1 MYHCD
6 EYEPKH
12 HFSHPLPWESF
23 KTQLQVEGG
32 DGILLIYNFNTVS
45 GIISGELLNYLV
57 AHISSMMM
65 ICTRLQNTPASFIC
79 ISITRKDSEK
89 MPSIVEEKLR
99 WCRKKERKEKNQ
111 FPLKHIFQG
120 VPRRT
125 MKFRGCE
132 KETKIFKKKD
142 DYLCRNE
149 TRFSWKKNKKLI
161 YRQRQ
166 WQKVNILRAK
176 FVSLLLRRRYISS
189 PSAVIIKQKWSLN
202 STTNVTCH
210 AFIVTQQRRG
220 AKKKCAHDLFV
231 SSLNFFCIIST

>member
-1 MYHCD
+1 MYTAT
-6 EYEPKH
+6 KH
-12 HFSHPLPWESF
+12 PGFVYLHFNNKKRLWKDAINCGG
-23 KTQLQVEGG
+23 KT
-32 DGILLIYNFNTVS
+32 
-45 GIISGELLNYLV
+45 
-57 AHISSMMM
+57 AMM
-65 ICTRLQNTPASFIC
+65 Q
-79 ISITRKDSEK
+79 
-89 MPSIVEEKLR
+89 
-99 WCRKKERKEKNQ
+99 KERKEKNQ

-220 AKKKCAHDLFV
+220 AKKMRSWFIRFV
-231 SSLNFFCIIST
+231 VELLLHNFDINFRSPKRKKFRQSL